1 MLNIMILNSLQLTMS
16 SIFTFAIQFLLF
28 SMAPFIWWKVTKPKE
43 KFFTWLGFKKPKF
56 NKKIFS
62 LIIVFVIWYIFYNL
76 DPEMF
81 IDTTAMKESDAT
93 VGNMFSNLGVWA
105 IVPAIIQSFFVQSIT
120 EELLF
125 RGFFA
130 KRLIN
135 KFGFN
140 IGNVIQGCLFGIM
153 HIILFLLAGINV
165 GVIGYILVFLSTG
178 VPALILTYLNEKLFN
193 KSIIPSILVHGL
205 GNFISYMM
213 SAF

>member
-1 MLNIMILNSLQLTMS
+1 
-16 SIFTFAIQFLLF
+16 
-28 SMAPFIWWKVTKPKE
+28 
-43 KFFTWLGFKKPKF
+43 
-56 NKKIFS
+56 
-62 LIIVFVIWYIFYNL
+62 
-76 DPEMF
+76 
-81 IDTTAMKESDAT
+81 MKESEEWVDEIIDLAILC
-93 VGNMFSNLGVWA
+93 GNRVNHPSHY
-105 IVPAIIQSFFVQSIT
+105 
-120 EELLF
+120 
-125 RGFFA
+125 
-130 KRLIN
+130 N
-135 KFGFN
+135 KGIETIDYIESWNMDFN